1 MNPERWASVQRLFH
15 EVLERPLEARATY
28 LAEVEKA
35 DPQAAEEVRALL
47 SAGRRA
53 ADDVFG
59 SATSTGG
66 PTRLAAGTRLGPYEI
81 VSLAGA
87 GGMGEV
93 YKATDTRLDRTVA
106 VKVLPADFAGDA
118 SRRSRFEREARAIS
132 HLNHPHICA
141 LHDVGEQDGVSYLVM
156 EHLEGETLAARLARG
171 PLPVEEATR
180 AAIEIA
186 EALDEAHRHRIVHRD
201 LKPENVFL
209 TSEGRV
215 KVLDF
220 GLAREDAP
228 AVSGAD
234 SRTVSRPT
242 EPGTVLGTVG
252 YMSPEQVRGQPA
264 DHRSDI
270 FSLGAVL
277 YEMLSGRRA
286 FQRDTAAETMTAI
299 LKDDP
304 PALAESGR
312 VLPPDLDRIVRHCL
326 EKNPDKRFQS
336 ARDLAFDLRA
346 VGGRV
351 TGAAAISPA
360 RAWSRRAILAGGA
373 ALGLIALATVL
384 LLRDRS
390 RESVRP
396 GTVAGDRKSIA
407 VLPFENLSPDP
418 ENAFFADGIT
428 EDILT
433 QVAKIR
439 DLKVIARTSV
449 MRYKGTRK
457 PIREIASELGVV
469 TVLEGSVRRA
479 GNRVRI
485 VSQLID
491 AATEEHLWAET
502 YDRDLQD
509 VFAIQSDV
517 AQRIAV
523 ALQTKLSATEKE
535 RIEERPTR
543 SLEAYDLYLKGRE
556 LYFRLGKADNE
567 QAIELFQKALQLDPT
582 FALAHAGLAD
592 AFAQRALRFGFP
604 PLWLDSSIEAA
615 RKALSLNPRLAEGHK
630 ALGLAYVVQGRV
642 QEALEA
648 DRRAV
653 ELNPSVVAAAGNL
666 GTALFLLGRFDEA
679 LTGLRRA
686 VEIDPSNPL
695 IWAESLGPV
704 YDALG
709 DERAAEVAFRRASE
723 ISPDL
728 SSLSRRLIAFHLNG
742 GRKREA
748 LEQARGRAV
757 AATTDARLLI
767 AAAAAELV
775 AGEAARARGLLER
788 ALPALQGQRP
798 PGLYDGGL
806 ETYLAYLHLRAGR
819 RSEAERLLEAS
830 LETDR
835 RQLAAGNELWTVPFD
850 MACAYALRGEK
861 DEAFRWLEK
870 AIEAGWRGWP
880 NAKWTPLLDPLRSDE
895 RFQKLMARLDAMLS
909 EMRRKAGL

>member
-1 MNPERWASVQRLFH
+1 M
-15 EVLERPLEARATY
+15 
-28 LAEVEKA
+28 
-35 DPQAAEEVRALL
+35 
-47 SAGRRA
+47 
-53 ADDVFG
+53 
-59 SATSTGG
+59 
-66 PTRLAAGTRLGPYEI
+66 
-81 VSLAGA
+81 
-87 GGMGEV
+87 
-93 YKATDTRLDRTVA
+93 
-106 VKVLPADFAGDA
+106 
-118 SRRSRFEREARAIS
+118 
-132 HLNHPHICA
+132 
-141 LHDVGEQDGVSYLVM
+141 
-156 EHLEGETLAARLARG
+156 
-171 PLPVEEATR
+171 
-180 AAIEIA
+180 
-186 EALDEAHRHRIVHRD
+186 
-201 LKPENVFL
+201 
-209 TSEGRV
+209 
-215 KVLDF
+215 
-220 GLAREDAP
+220 
-228 AVSGAD
+228 
-234 SRTVSRPT
+234 
-242 EPGTVLGTVG
+242 VLGTVG

-286 FQRDTAAETMTAI
+286 FLRDTAAETMTAI
-299 LKDDP
+299 LKDHP
-304 PALAESGR
+304 PSLAESGR
-312 VLPPDLDRIVRHCL
+312 TVPPDLDRIVRHCL
-326 EKNPDKRFQS
+326 EKNPDQRFQS

-346 VGGRV
+346 VAGLP
-351 TGAAAISPA
+351 AAISA
-360 RAWSRRAILAGGA
+360 GKASSRKTRLAGGA
-373 ALGLIALATVL
+373 ALALLALATVL
-384 LLRDRS
+384 LLRERIRGPEVVRS
-390 RESVRP
+390 GAV
-396 GTVAGDRKSIA
+396 GDRKSIA

-439 DLKVIARTSV
+439 ELKVIARTSV
-449 MRYKGTRK
+449 MRYKGTQK
-457 PIREIASELGVV
+457 PIREIASELGVT

-509 VFAIQSDV
+509 VFAIQSEV
-517 AQRIAV
+517 AQRIAA
-523 ALQTKLSATEKE
+523 ALKTQLSAAEKE
-535 RIEERPTR
+535 RIGERPTR
-543 SLEAYDLYLKGRE
+543 SLEAYDLYLKGRD
-556 LYFRLGKADNE
+556 LYYHFRKADNE

-592 AFAQRALRFGFP
+592 AFAQRAIRFGFP
-604 PLWLDSSIEAA
+604 LNWVDSSIEAA
-615 RKALSLNPRLAEGHK
+615 RKAVSLDPRLAEGHK
-630 ALGLAYVVQGRV
+630 ALGLAYVVQGRLR
-642 QEALEA
+642 EAVDA

-653 ELNPSVVAAAGNL
+653 ELNANIAGAAGNL
-666 GTALFLLGRFDEA
+666 ATALFLLGRFDEA

-709 DERAAEVAFRRASE
+709 DERAAEAAFRRASE

-748 LEQARGRAV
+748 LEQARGGAV
-757 AATTDARLLI
+757 AATSDARLLI
-767 AAAAAELV
+767 AAGAAELV

-806 ETYLAYLHLRAGR
+806 ETYLAYLHLQAGR

-850 MACAYALRGEK
+850 MACAHALRGEK
-861 DEAFRWLEK
+861 DEAFRWLDK

-895 RFQKLMARLDAMLS
+895 RFQKMMARLDAMLA